1 MRSLQRLRP
10 AAVSGPSGG
19 VLECLWQSRF
29 SGLRRSLAVT
39 STQGT
44 GGRMSTSVDVKHS
57 TPLVTSPYGKAST
70 DDAGAQKPP
79 EGTSVPCVR
88 SVDLFGTANEI
99 EIEHG
104 DSRYRL
110 RKTLL
115 GKLIMT
121 K

>member
-1 MRSLQRLRP
+1 MQILTQTSGTPMKPSDHVKRSTT
-10 AAVSGPSGG
+10 PSNP
-19 VLECLWQSRF
+19 
-29 SGLRRSLAVT
+29 
-39 STQGT
+39 
-44 GGRMSTSVDVKHS
+44 MSDITLD
-57 TPLVTSPYGKAST
+57 
-70 DDAGAQKPP
+70 QKKSESAPDR
-79 EGTSVPCVR
+79 TVPFVR
-88 SVDLFGTANEI
+88 SSDLFGSSNEI

>member
-1 MRSLQRLRP
+1 MTTRADVIQSSTP
-10 AAVSGPSGG
+10 AAVSPDPAPSRSQTARLAPPRP
-19 VLECLWQSRF
+19 VPT
-29 SGLRRSLAVT
+29 LRSI
-39 STQGT
+39 
-44 GGRMSTSVDVKHS
+44 
-57 TPLVTSPYGKAST
+57 
-70 DDAGAQKPP
+70 
-79 EGTSVPCVR
+79 
-88 SVDLFGTANEI
+88 DLFGDANEI

>member
-1 MRSLQRLRP
+1 MT
-10 AAVSGPSGG
+10 
-19 VLECLWQSRF
+19 
-29 SGLRRSLAVT
+29 T
-39 STQGT
+39 STEADRIPKPATSSPDTALLQG
-44 GGRMSTSVDVKHS
+44 
-57 TPLVTSPYGKAST
+57 AST
-70 DDAGAQKPP
+70 HPRSRTP
-79 EGTSVPCVR
+79 IPCVR
-88 SVDLFGTANEI
+88 SVDLFGAANEI

>member
-1 MRSLQRLRP
+1 MKSSDHVKKNTTPRNPMSDLPLNENNSESAP
-10 AAVSGPSGG
+10 NHTIPS
-19 VLECLWQSRF
+19 
-29 SGLRRSLAVT
+29 
-39 STQGT
+39 
-44 GGRMSTSVDVKHS
+44 
-57 TPLVTSPYGKAST
+57 
-70 DDAGAQKPP
+70 
-79 EGTSVPCVR
+79 VR
-88 SVDLFGTANEI
+88 SSDLFGSSNEI